1 LQVINEWGKKCQG
14 QREESTK
21 EHPVEEG
28 HSLRPKEISPQEIR
42 LQSRRCQQRFRARQR
57 KEEAK
62 RLQSLILWEEG
73 RTAHQF
79 AQIERAAVRETREN
93 YGLVPNLTISIHLN
107 APHVLGKTPKG
118 AYFSHFMNKQF
129 HNLTS
134 SESIPTA
141 AATILGF
148 GLKFIP
154 VPKKSIA
161 KTSLTRQSNAS
172 TATSTSKSILLTK
185 NRTMKKRK

>member
-1 LQVINEWGKKCQG
+1 M
-14 QREESTK
+14 
-21 EHPVEEG
+21 EEG